1 MRHTALLIRRTPPF
15 AASESPEE
23 EEPMSAASD
32 QNPPTTPGSQE
43 KRGYA
48 HPDRLVEAA
57 WLSARLGGKGLKVVE
72 SDEDL
77 LLYDIGHIPG
87 AIRIDW
93 RRELN
98 DPVQRDFINPEA
110 FAELMR
116 SKGISR
122 DDTVVVYGD
131 RSNWWASFTLW
142 VFELYGHPDVRL
154 LNGGRDAWMA
164 EERETSYVVPEYP
177 RTDYPVPDRRE
188 PELRAFVD
196 DTLAQ
201 IGTGPLVDV
210 RSPAEYV
217 GEPVPASSAPWEFVM
232 RDGHIPT
239 AVNIQWTRAVHPNSR
254 FRSREELEEIYSG
267 LDPKESTIVYCRVG
281 DRSAHTWFVLKH
293 LLGFESVR
301 NYDGSWIEW
310 GNMVRM
316 PIAVGE
322 EPGEAPNVTPGAPT
336 RK

>member
-1 MRHTALLIRRTPPF
+1 
-15 AASESPEE
+15 
-23 EEPMSAASD
+23 MSTASD
-32 QNPPTTPGSQE
+32 QTPPTDTTGPQE
-43 KRGYA
+43 KKGYA
-48 HPDRLVEAA
+48 NPERLVEAD

-98 DPVQRDFINPEA
+98 DPVKRDFISPEA

-116 SKGISR
+116 TKGISR
-122 DDTVVVYGD
+122 DDTVVIYGD
-131 RSNWWASFTLW
+131 KSNWWASFTLW

-164 EERETSYVVPEYP
+164 EERETSYVVPDYP
-177 RTDYPVPDRRE
+177 RTDYPVPE
-188 PELRAFVD
+188 LNESELRAFVD

-201 IGTGPLVDV
+201 IGNGPLVDV
-210 RSPAEYV
+210 RSPSEYA
-217 GEPVPASSAPWEFVM
+217 GEEVPPESSPWEFVM
-232 RDGHIPT
+232 RGGHIPT
-239 AVNIQWTRAVHPNSR
+239 AVNIEWNRSVHPNSR
-254 FRSREELEEIYSG
+254 FRSRAELEEIYSD
-267 LDPKESTIVYCRVG
+267 LDPEKPTIVYCRVG
-281 DRSAHTWFVLKH
+281 DRGAHTWFVLKH
-293 LLGFESVR
+293 LLGFRAIR

-316 PIAVGE
+316 PITLGT
-322 EPGEAPNVTPGAPT
+322 EPGDPPKITPTSPN
-336 RK
+336 RR